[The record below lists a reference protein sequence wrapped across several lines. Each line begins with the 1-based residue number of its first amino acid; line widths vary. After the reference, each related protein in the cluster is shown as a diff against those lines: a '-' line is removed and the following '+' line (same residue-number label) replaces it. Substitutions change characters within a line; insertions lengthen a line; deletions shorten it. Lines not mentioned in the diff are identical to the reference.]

1 MSGFWQTFLKDISCL
16 LVYNVHHLAI
26 TAKFKD
32 VAVRGIRV
40 QSGFASVHYFWYEGF
55 LSSWENIIGFCNI
68 DKMEAD
74 SGHILVLEV
83 DILTF
88 W

>member
-1 MSGFWQTFLKDISCL
+1 MSEFWQTFLKDISCL

-32 VAVRGIRV
+32 VAVRRIRV
-40 QSGFASVHYFWYEGF
+40 QSGFASLHYFWYEGF
-55 LSSWENIIGFCNI
+55 LSSRENIVGFCNI